1 MAATPADLTSGM
13 QAIEAHWQ
21 QGQRL
26 HGAGELI
33 DEEWSQHQAIS
44 YTGLIVL
51 GLEGMKRLGETLLH
65 PHRAR
70 TYTEMMN
77 NRVQKFKR

>member
-1 MAATPADLTSGM
+1 MAASPVDLTSDM

-21 QGQRL
+21 EGQRL
-26 HGAGELI
+26 HGAGVFT

-51 GLEGMKRLGETLLH
+51 GLDGMKRLAETLLH
-65 PHRAR
+65 PRRAM

-77 NRVQKFKR
+77 NGVQNFS

>member
-1 MAATPADLTSGM
+1 MTATPADLTSGM

-51 GLEGMKRLGETLLH
+51 GLEGMKRLGETLLR
-65 PHRAR
+65 PRR
-70 TYTEMMN
+70 GMTYTKIMN
-77 NRVQKFKR
+77 NGVQNFS